1 MSNINNLIYK
11 INIMKDNYRSK
22 FISVIIQPKLKTNEF
37 WVSNPTDKEINDK
50 LIEVSFPTPNQ
61 MPEAFEKIRVLT
73 ANGKNKKPV
82 IDWAYGTETSKVS
95 KIPHY
100 QIYLQFDVLVRLS
113 SVYEEL
119 DKFFKGNAHIVT
131 KKVYTNQFQEYCLK
145 ETSIFEFKSDIYYNI
160 KTSSKIIKQTTNK
173 LVELRPKLKMIK
185 ENYFTGQKLLKL
197 IAMSEPDDR
206 TGIWLADVIGGTGKT
221 AFFQTI
227 IDDPELNGLYLR
239 ISEGVERLSSK
250 LRRKIKNRLDE
261 GKGYPSFI
269 WINFGRTVDEASL
282 KAFSDFAEQIIDG
295 MLDDNF
301 GNTADKD
308 FVSLPYMNVIVSA
321 NTPPNLHQLTSDR
334 LKLLTLFPI
343 YKNID
348 TYELKESLLIPIFV
362 ETRVR
367 IQKKHPNVL
376 QYKFFIRPETM
387 DFIIP
392 NFGNLPWFSELMENL
407 KAYQEFQKTNEAKSQ
422 FYKSKMESKW
432 FSSTPV
438 NVQSDIYDVYVKAL
452 HASTYGN
459 KDSHMYYEASSFNK
473 MSVLKYSSKKNI
485 VNLDLKDEIK
495 IIDPVLE
502 IKNGSATKL

>member
-1 MSNINNLIYK
+1 
-11 INIMKDNYRSK
+11 MKDNYRSK
-22 FISVIIQPKLKTNEF
+22 FISVVIQPKLKNNEF
-37 WVSNPTDKEINDK
+37 WMSNPTNKEINDK
-50 LIEVSFPTPNQ
+50 LIKVSFPTPNK

-73 ANGKNKKPV
+73 ANGKNRKPV
-82 IDWAYGTETSKVS
+82 IHWAYGTETSEIS
-95 KIPHY
+95 RIPHY
-100 QIYLQFDVLVRLS
+100 QIYLEFDVLVRLS

-119 DKFFKGNAHIVT
+119 YDFFNGNIHIVT
-131 KKVYTNQFQEYCLK
+131 KKVYTKEFQEYCLK
-145 ETSIFEFKSDIYYNI
+145 ETSIFEFESDIYYNI
-160 KTSSKIIKQTTNK
+160 KTSSKIIEQTTNK
-173 LVELRPKLKMIK
+173 LLELRPKLKMIK

-197 IAMSEPDDR
+197 ITMSEPDDR

-239 ISEGVERLSSK
+239 ISEGIERLSAK
-250 LRRKIKNRLDE
+250 LRRKIKNRLEE

-269 WINFGRTVDEASL
+269 WINFGRTVDEGSL
-282 KAFSDFAEQIIDG
+282 KSFSDFAEQIIDG

-334 LKLLTLFPI
+334 LKLLTFFPI

-348 TYELKESLLIPIFV
+348 TYELKENLLIPIFV

-376 QYKFFIRPETM
+376 QYKFFIRPQTM
-387 DFIIP
+387 DFIIL
-392 NFGNLPWFSELMENL
+392 NFGNLSWFPELMENL
-407 KAYQEFQKTNEAKSQ
+407 KAYQKFHKTDEAKSQ
-422 FYKSKMESKW
+422 FYKSKMESEW
-432 FSSTPV
+432 FSSTPG

-452 HASTYGN
+452 HASTYGT
-459 KDSHMYYEASSFNK
+459 KDYHMYYEASSFNK
-473 MSVLKYSSKKNI
+473 IPIVKYSSNKNV
-485 VNLDLKDEIK
+485 VNLDLKDK
-495 IIDPVLE
+495 DKVIISNTIFE
-502 IKNGSATKL
+502 TKNGNEINNKL